1 LMISRSYLPELPQNI
16 KDTLGF
22 NYTK

>member
-1 LMISRSYLPELPQNI
+1 MISRSYLPELPQDI

-22 NYTK
+22 NYSK

>member
-1 LMISRSYLPELPQNI
+1 MISRSYLPELPKTI

-22 NYTK
+22 NYKK

>member
-1 LMISRSYLPELPQNI
+1 MISRSYLPELPQNI

-22 NYTK
+22 NFKN

>member
-1 LMISRSYLPELPQNI
+1 MISRSYLPELPQNI

-22 NYTK
+22 NYKK